1 MIKDSF
7 FKIIVKLISIIS
19 FFILFFVIIFIIKE
33 ALPLFQNLTI
43 KEFIMGDRWR
53 PISAKPG
60 MGIFNIIVG
69 TIYVW
74 IVGVVIALPFG
85 IGVSIFLSCITSLKI
100 RKFFKSAIDLLA
112 GIPSVIYGF
121 MGLIIVV
128 KIFENFGRSSG
139 ESVLAGGIVLA
150 IMLLPFMVSV
160 LEETMTKLIN
170 KYEKESIS
178 LGVSKQYLV
187 SELVLPLSI
196 KSLVVALVLSF
207 ARALGETMAVMMV
220 IGNAPIFPKLL
231 GKTQTISSLIALE
244 MGMVEVGSLHY
255 SALFAS
261 AVVLMLI
268 LIIINII
275 IDYFR
280 YKFIGDTLWEKKI

>member
-7 FKIIVKLISIIS
+7 FKIIVKFISIIS

-69 TIYVW
+69 TIYVG

-280 YKFIGDTLWEKKI
+280 YKFIGDTL

>member
-69 TIYVW
+69 TIYVG

-85 IGVSIFLSCITSLKI
+85 IGVSIFLSCITPLKI

-280 YKFIGDTLWEKKI
+280 YKFIGDTL

>member
-69 TIYVW
+69 TIYVG

-170 KYEKESIS
+170 KYKKESIS

-280 YKFIGDTLWEKKI
+280 YKFIGDTL

>member
-69 TIYVW
+69 TIYVG

-128 KIFENFGRSSG
+128 KKE
-139 ESVLAGGIVLA
+139 LIVCIERL
-150 IMLLPFMVSV
+150 
-160 LEETMTKLIN
+160 
-170 KYEKESIS
+170 
-178 LGVSKQYLV
+178 
-187 SELVLPLSI
+187 
-196 KSLVVALVLSF
+196 
-207 ARALGETMAVMMV
+207 
-220 IGNAPIFPKLL
+220 
-231 GKTQTISSLIALE
+231 
-244 MGMVEVGSLHY
+244 
-255 SALFAS
+255 
-261 AVVLMLI
+261 
-268 LIIINII
+268 
-275 IDYFR
+275 
-280 YKFIGDTLWEKKI
+280 

>member
-1 MIKDSF
+1 MKC
-7 FKIIVKLISIIS
+7 LQT
-19 FFILFFVIIFIIKE
+19 VIIFIIKE

-69 TIYVW
+69 TIYVG

-280 YKFIGDTLWEKKI
+280 YKFIGDTL

>member
-69 TIYVW
+69 TIYVGM
-74 IVGVVIALPFG
+74 VGVVIALPFG

-280 YKFIGDTLWEKKI
+280 YKFIGDTL

>member
-69 TIYVW
+69 TIYVG
-74 IVGVVIALPFG
+74 IVGIVIALPFG

-280 YKFIGDTLWEKKI
+280 YKFIGDTL

>member
-69 TIYVW
+69 TIYVG

-170 KYEKESIS
+170 KYKKESIS

-244 MGMVEVGSLHY
+244 MGMVEVGRLHY
-255 SALFAS
+255 ITSFTS
-261 AVVLMLI
+261 DVVLMLI

-280 YKFIGDTLWEKKI
+280 YKFIGDTL

>member
-69 TIYVW
+69 TIYVG

-231 GKTQTISSLIALE
+231 GKTQTIASLIALE

-280 YKFIGDTLWEKKI
+280 YKFIGDTL

>member
-69 TIYVW
+69 TIYVG

-196 KSLVVALVLSF
+196 KRLVVALVLSF

-280 YKFIGDTLWEKKI
+280 YKFIGDTL

>member
-19 FFILFFVIIFIIKE
+19 FFIFFFVIIFIIKE

-69 TIYVW
+69 TIYVG

-280 YKFIGDTLWEKKI
+280 YKFIGDTL

>member
-69 TIYVW
+69 TIYVG

-280 YKFIGDTLWEKKI
+280 YKFIGDTL

>member
-69 TIYVW
+69 TIYVG
-74 IVGVVIALPFG
+74 IVGVVIVLPFG

-280 YKFIGDTLWEKKI
+280 YKFIGDTL

>member
-69 TIYVW
+69 TIYVG

-85 IGVSIFLSCITSLKI
+85 IGVSIFFSCITSLKI

-280 YKFIGDTLWEKKI
+280 YKFIGDTL

>member
-69 TIYVW
+69 TIYVG
-74 IVGVVIALPFG
+74 IVGVVIVLPFG

-170 KYEKESIS
+170 KYKKESIS

-280 YKFIGDTLWEKKI
+280 YKFIGDTL

>member
-69 TIYVW
+69 TIYVG

-150 IMLLPFMVSV
+150 IMFLPFMVSV

-280 YKFIGDTLWEKKI
+280 YKFIGDTL

>member
-69 TIYVW
+69 TIYVG

-100 RKFFKSAIDLLA
+100 RRFFKSAIDLLA

-280 YKFIGDTLWEKKI
+280 YKFIGDTL

>member
-69 TIYVW
+69 TIYVG
-74 IVGVVIALPFG
+74 IVGVVIVLPFG

-100 RKFFKSAIDLLA
+100 RKVFKSARDLLA

-280 YKFIGDTLWEKKI
+280 YKFIGDTL

>member
-69 TIYVW
+69 TIYVG
-74 IVGVVIALPFG
+74 IVGVVIVLPFG

-128 KIFENFGRSSG
+128 KIFEN
-139 ESVLAGGIVLA
+139 
-150 IMLLPFMVSV
+150 
-160 LEETMTKLIN
+160 
-170 KYEKESIS
+170 
-178 LGVSKQYLV
+178 
-187 SELVLPLSI
+187 
-196 KSLVVALVLSF
+196 
-207 ARALGETMAVMMV
+207 
-220 IGNAPIFPKLL
+220 
-231 GKTQTISSLIALE
+231 
-244 MGMVEVGSLHY
+244 
-255 SALFAS
+255 
-261 AVVLMLI
+261 
-268 LIIINII
+268 
-275 IDYFR
+275 
-280 YKFIGDTLWEKKI
+280 

>member
-69 TIYVW
+69 TIYVG

-85 IGVSIFLSCITSLKI
+85 IGVSIFFSCITSLKI

-170 KYEKESIS
+170 KYKKESIS

-280 YKFIGDTLWEKKI
+280 YKFIGDTL